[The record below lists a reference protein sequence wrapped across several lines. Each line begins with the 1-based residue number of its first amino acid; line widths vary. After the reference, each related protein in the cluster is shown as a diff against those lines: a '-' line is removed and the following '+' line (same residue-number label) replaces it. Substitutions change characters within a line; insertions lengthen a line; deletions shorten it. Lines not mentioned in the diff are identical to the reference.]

1 VNPETQAQ
9 PDHILQEIN
18 ASLAGEN
25 AQLSRE
31 NKLLQA
37 ALNKRTQELR
47 ELQSK
52 RGSANTRKARR
63 IAREMTSQ
71 KAGN

>member
-1 VNPETQAQ
+1 MNPETQ
-9 PDHILQEIN
+9 PDQLLREMN

-25 AQLSRE
+25 ALLSRE

-37 ALNKRTQELR
+37 ALTKRTQELR

-71 KAGN
+71 KGGI

>member
-1 VNPETQAQ
+1 MNPETPFDAN
-9 PDHILQEIN
+9 ILQAMN
-18 ASLAGEN
+18 ASLASEN
-25 AQLSRE
+25 ASLSRE

-37 ALNKRTQELR
+37 ALTKRTQELR

-71 KAGN
+71 KGSN